1 MEHVGDFLCVLSE
14 RPGALGVNVEEDEAE
29 GVSQS
34 TTALDRGLADA
45 REDDSDKLVNLLLG
59 MNALWVA
66 FSLEWD
72 TSLQTKRINPLPP
85 TDAQLG

>member
-1 MEHVGDFLCVLSE
+1 
-14 RPGALGVNVEEDEAE
+14 
-29 GVSQS
+29 
-34 TTALDRGLADA
+34 LDRGLADA